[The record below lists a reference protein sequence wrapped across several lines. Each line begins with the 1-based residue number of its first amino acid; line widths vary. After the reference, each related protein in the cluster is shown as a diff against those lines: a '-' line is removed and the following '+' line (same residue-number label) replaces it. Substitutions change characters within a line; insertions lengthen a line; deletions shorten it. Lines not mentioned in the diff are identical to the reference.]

1 MVAEDTAL
9 GRGVGLLLAL
19 EGEHALVRDGL
30 GVIEIARI
38 VGRDKGQVSRG
49 LKTLA
54 ALGLVDRDPDTL
66 DYRLGWRVFAMAAQ
80 AGDRRLLTVASP
92 VLRELVASLGET
104 AHLSV
109 MTGGEVL
116 TVLSEPSPNAV
127 RASGWSGRRVP
138 AHCTSAGR
146 ALLFDHDRAALD
158 ALYPGGALPPG
169 GPQAPGDVEE
179 LARRLASARAEGHAL
194 TSEELEPGLVA
205 VAAPIRDFRGR
216 IVAALNVS
224 GPKFRFEDGLE
235 GAGQETRRAADELS
249 SRLGWGAH
257 ESCTAA

>member
-1 MVAEDTAL
+1 MLAKDTAL
-9 GRGVGLLLAL
+9 GRGLGLLLAL
-19 EGEHALVRDGL
+19 ESEQALVRDGL
-30 GVIEIARI
+30 GVLEIAAI
-38 VGRDKGQVSRG
+38 AGRDKGQVSRG

-54 ALGLVDRDPDTL
+54 SLGLVDRDPETL
-66 DYRLGWRVFAMAAQ
+66 DYRIGWRVFAMAAQ
-80 AGDRRLLTVASP
+80 AGDRRLLTAAPP

-109 MTGGEVL
+109 MTAGEVL

-146 ALLFDHDRAALD
+146 ALLLDHDRAALE

-169 GPQAPGDVEE
+169 GPQAPRDVAE
-179 LARRLASARAEGHAL
+179 LARRIAVARGEGHAP

-224 GPKFRFEDGLE
+224 GPKFRFEDHLD
-235 GAGQETRRAADELS
+235 GAGQEIRGAADELS
-249 SRLGWGAH
+249 RQLGWAVH
-257 ESCTAA
+257 HSRTAA